1 MIRTRSACA
10 SRISSHMQA
19 SLEAWLRRQGVVT
32 FYWDPCS
39 HWDTDEAICGLTAI
53 NDAKKLCHI

>member
-1 MIRTRSACA
+1 MIRTHSACA
-10 SRISSHMQA
+10 SHMQA
-19 SLEAWLRRQGVVT
+19 SLEAWLRRRAVVT

-39 HWDTDEAICGLTAI
+39 HWDTDETICGLTAI